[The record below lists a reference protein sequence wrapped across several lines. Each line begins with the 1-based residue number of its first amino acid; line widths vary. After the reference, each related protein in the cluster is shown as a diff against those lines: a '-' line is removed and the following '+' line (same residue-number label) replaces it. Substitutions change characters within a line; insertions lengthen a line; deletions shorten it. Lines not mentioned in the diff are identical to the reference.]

1 MAETSFSSKEPI
13 GYIVGESR
21 PQEFTFVSSPTFAPP
36 RLEYLVVPDVEE
48 RVDGKVLTVDVLAQV
63 SQIGIDSAV
72 LSDGLTYEETR
83 TILRGDFSPPPKV
96 LGKARVIGYISEE
109 GVKIPRCAAIPG
121 QPVYIA
127 SDELLREFFSRNIE
141 SGIRAGSLI
150 NRAGVEVV
158 LDPNGLRRH
167 LAVIA
172 QTGAGKS
179 YLVGKILESL
189 IELGATV
196 IIFDP
201 NSDYVQLRKVAK
213 DAERPY
219 NTARKTPFAG
229 YVDIYRIP
237 GIKGRRYPDEMIGP
251 REDFTIR
258 FSQLELEEICEL
270 AGISSAW
277 TNLRKAIEIAVAN
290 LRQRGQMDF
299 RPKDLLAELKRCAP
313 EGVEGAEKAARR
325 VQFLC
330 GYGVWGYKDVNVDRL
345 LRPKRIS
352 VFDLAG
358 GESHV
363 MAYVAD
369 RVLREIWARA
379 TTGRLAYPVFVVL
392 EEAHNLAPG
401 GYGRSTRASHIIS
414 QIASEGRKF
423 RVFLIIITQRPSKID
438 DDVLSQCG
446 SQIIMQL
453 TNPEDQRAVRM
464 AAEAISEEL
473 LRDLPAL
480 NKGEAV
486 VLGQLT
492 RVPVM
497 IKVGQRLSAEGGS
510 DIDLI
515 EALRKANE
523 AAEVEARFEETPA
536 PTKLVRE
543 EALF

>member
-189 IELGATV
+189 IGLGATV

-201 NSDYVQLRKVAK
+201 NSDYVQLRKVAE

-251 REDFTIR
+251 REDFTVR

-290 LRQRGQMDF
+290 LRQRGQTDF
-299 RPKDLLAELKRCAP
+299 RPEDLLAELKRCAL

-330 GYGVWGYKDVNVDRL
+330 GYGVWGYKDVDVDKL

-369 RVLREIWARA
+369 RVLREIWTRA